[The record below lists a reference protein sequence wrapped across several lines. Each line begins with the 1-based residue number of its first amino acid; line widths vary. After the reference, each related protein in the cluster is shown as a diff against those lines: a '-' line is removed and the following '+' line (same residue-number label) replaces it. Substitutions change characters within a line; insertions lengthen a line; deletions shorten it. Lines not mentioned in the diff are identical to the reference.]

1 MKKRILSQ
9 AAFVLLSVAFTSC
22 SNENESTAVS
32 NGEMNIITNIEGSV
46 STRSEKFEWE
56 ENDRLGV
63 FVCNGTIDQPYLGN
77 SDRYTNV
84 LFKHNGKGFFAQHVY
99 LDENR
104 AEVFAYYPY
113 DVKSTT
119 GGAIPVESTTQT
131 DYLYGHSDEPA
142 SITKKNV
149 TIRMKHA
156 LSQVVFKLRKA
167 AAYNE
172 GDCLLQALT
181 IENNDANNVFKTAG
195 TLDLSTG
202 NMTGTSTDGVLAL
215 MPGNTLS
222 LTEEYQN
229 VSSICLP
236 VSTTAGKNIK
246 AVFTI
251 DSRQFHYEFPAGTTW
266 NPGYRNIYTLTVTN
280 SSVDI
285 GGDGSG
291 DGTSDGGITIEP
303 WAENTDT
310 DISLVPIL

>member
-1 MKKRILSQ
+1 MKKRFLSQ
-9 AAFVLLSVAFTSC
+9 AAFALLSIAFVSC
-22 SNENESTAVS
+22 NNENEAITVPG
-32 NGEMNIITNIEGSV
+32 GEMNITAHIEGSA
-46 STRSEKFEWE
+46 STRAEKFDWE

-63 FVCNGTIDQPYLGN
+63 FVCDATIDQPYLGN
-77 SDRYTNV
+77 SDRYSNV

-99 LDENR
+99 LDENP

-113 DVKSTT
+113 DVKSVT
-119 GGAIPVESTTQT
+119 GSAIPVESITQT
-131 DYLYGHSDEPA
+131 DYLYGHSDVPA
-142 SITKKNV
+142 SITQKNV

-156 LSQVVFKLRKA
+156 LSQVVFKLRKSA
-167 AAYNE
+167 TYNE

-181 IENNDANNVFKTAG
+181 IENNDVNNVFKTAG

-202 NMTGTSTDGVLAL
+202 NITGTSTDGVLAL
-215 MPGNTLS
+215 MPGSTLL

-229 VSSICLP
+229 VSSICFP
-236 VSTTAGKNIK
+236 VTATTGKNIK

-251 DSRQFHYEFPAGTTW
+251 DDRQFRYEFPVGTTW
-266 NPGYRNIYTLTVTN
+266 APGYRNIYTLTVTN

-291 DGTSDGGITIEP
+291 DGTSDDGITIEP
-303 WAENTDT
+303 WTDNKDS